1 MCVRIQ
7 YELLTNIQFFKHI
20 TFPDLQTSGSK
31 VKQPNKRSQTVTVIV
46 AVTQNKTG
54 NKRKTCR
61 HSISIDLNGGASSRA
76 VSLVQCRSD

>member
-20 TFPDLQTSGSK
+20 TSPDLQTSGSK
-31 VKQPNKRSQTVTVIV
+31 IKQPKKRSQNSNRVIV

-54 NKRKTCR
+54 N
-61 HSISIDLNGGASSRA
+61 N
-76 VSLVQCRSD
+76 